1 MKPKKFSINFIH
13 RPEFFYA
20 AFELELK
27 IEGKNICEF
36 TVDGKIE
43 KDTAN
48 LIFLSDWFEN
58 NLEYILNENDEFPLN
73 IQGNSGIEITE
84 RFYNNILNIEDKD
97 IDVAYE
103 WCEKHLWTFSGIE
116 MMLPDV
122 VFRRIK
128 NKIEISWDST
138 DKYKDNK
145 NYKIEFT
152 NLKGKSFIK
161 IEEFKKEILKFIEKI
176 KNIYKIITDKMKS
189 IFYGEYFNSEYLY
202 KREKRNNLQE
212 NFLKEINNLGYN
224 SNTIYDLILLEKK
237 HKNVIPIFKKY
248 LKLFDLDTRKNLVR
262 FLGVKGFDE
271 IIPLLE
277 NEFLENVDKEY
288 RISIINSLRLIENDE
303 IAKDYLKK
311 LMKI

>member
-1 MKPKKFSINFIH
+1 MKPKKFLINFIH

-189 IFYGEYFNSEYLY
+189 IFYGEYFNIEYLY
-202 KREKRNNLQE
+202 KREETNNLQE

-224 SNTIYDLILLEKK
+224 FNTIYDLILLEKK

>member
-13 RPEFFYA
+13 RPEIFYE

-84 RFYNNILNIEDKD
+84 RLYNNILNIEDKD

-224 SNTIYDLILLEKK
+224 FNTIYDLILLEKK

>member
-1 MKPKKFSINFIH
+1 
-13 RPEFFYA
+13 
-20 AFELELK
+20 
-27 IEGKNICEF
+27 
-36 TVDGKIE
+36 
-43 KDTAN
+43 
-48 LIFLSDWFEN
+48 
-58 NLEYILNENDEFPLN
+58 LN

-145 NYKIEFT
+145 TYKIEFT

-224 SNTIYDLILLEKK
+224 FNTIYDLILLEKK

>member
-13 RPEFFYA
+13 RPEIFYE

-202 KREKRNNLQE
+202 KREETNNLQE

-224 SNTIYDLILLEKK
+224 FNTIYDLILLEKK

>member
-224 SNTIYDLILLEKK
+224 FNTIYDLILLEKK

-288 RISIINSLRLIENDE
+288 RISIVNSLRLIENDE

>member
-1 MKPKKFSINFIH
+1 M
-13 RPEFFYA
+13 
-20 AFELELK
+20 
-27 IEGKNICEF
+27 
-36 TVDGKIE
+36 
-43 KDTAN
+43 
-48 LIFLSDWFEN
+48 
-58 NLEYILNENDEFPLN
+58 
-73 IQGNSGIEITE
+73 
-84 RFYNNILNIEDKD
+84 
-97 IDVAYE
+97 
-103 WCEKHLWTFSGIE
+103 
-116 MMLPDV
+116 
-122 VFRRIK
+122 
-128 NKIEISWDST
+128 
-138 DKYKDNK
+138 
-145 NYKIEFT
+145 
-152 NLKGKSFIK
+152 
-161 IEEFKKEILKFIEKI
+161 KFIEKI

-202 KREKRNNLQE
+202 KKEETNNLQE

-224 SNTIYDLILLEKK
+224 FNTIYDLILLEKK

-288 RISIINSLRLIENDE
+288 RISIINSLRLIENNE

>member
-224 SNTIYDLILLEKK
+224 FNTIYDLILLEKK